1 MNQSLI
7 EKIIQ
12 VGLDYK
18 ADFAEVYVEE
28 SRASS
33 MNFKDNKVE
42 SATAGTDFG
51 IGIRLIYG
59 SEVLYGYTSSED
71 EKSLIELT
79 RALAKTRNI
88 SPAQSKPVSLTSQKI
103 NELHKIIKPPSS
115 VKSDLKVSLLQS
127 ANEAARNHSS
137 LIKQVSAAAVDSDK
151 KIIIANSEGLFVE
164 DRRIRSRFT
173 IGVTA
178 EDNGELFTA
187 SQSPGALKGFE
198 FFEGLDIAS
207 HAKTAADRALLM
219 LNAGYIKGGKMPV
232 IMGNAFG
239 GVIFHEAC
247 GHPLETEAIRKKAS
261 PFTDKLNKQIGQ
273 KCLTAIDDGTIE
285 NAWGSINIDDE
296 GMKTKK
302 TTLIENGILKSFLA
316 DRIGA
321 QEVQVERTGS
331 GRRQNY
337 QYAPVAR
344 MRNTYIAQGE
354 SNLNDMLSSVENGV
368 YAKVMGGGSVNP
380 ATGEF
385 NFSVQEAYEVKN
397 GKIERPVRGA
407 TLIGKGHEI
416 LPEISMVGNDLELA
430 AGICGASSG
439 SVPVT
444 VGQPSLKVDNILV
457 GGR

>member
-1 MNQSLI
+1 MNESLI
-7 EKIIQ
+7 QKIIQ
-12 VGLDYK
+12 AGMDYQ

-28 SRASS
+28 SRATS

-59 SEVLYGYTSSED
+59 SEVLYGYSSSED
-71 EKSLIELT
+71 ETDLLKLT
-79 RALAKTRNI
+79 AALGLSRQHKKKNSEPVALAHAAVKNSHPI
-88 SPAQSKPVSLTSQKI
+88 AILPA
-103 NELHKIIKPPSS
+103 N
-115 VKSDLKVSLLQS
+115 VKSETKVELLQQ
-127 ANEAARNHSS
+127 ANDTARKYSP
-137 LIKQVSAAAVDSDK
+137 LVKQVSASVVDADK
-151 KIIIANSEGLFVE
+151 KIIIANSEGLLVE
-164 DRRIRSRFT
+164 DTRVRSRFV
-173 IGVTA
+173 ISVTA
-178 EDNGELFTA
+178 EDKSELFTA
-187 SQSPGALKGFE
+187 SETPGSLRGFE
-198 FFEGLDIAS
+198 FFEDLDVEEYARKAS
-207 HAKTAADRALLM
+207 ERALLM
-219 LNAGYIKGGKMPV
+219 LKAGYIKGGKMPV
-232 IMGNAFG
+232 IMGSGFG

-261 PFTDKLNKQIGQ
+261 PFTNKLGEPIAQS
-273 KCLTAIDDGTIE
+273 CLTAIDDGTIQ

-296 GMKTKK
+296 GMEARKTV
-302 TTLIENGILKSFLA
+302 LIKDGILKSFLA
-316 DRIGA
+316 DRVGA
-321 QEVQVERTGS
+321 SEVGVARTGS

-344 MRNTYIAQGE
+344 MRNTYIEAGDSTVAE
-354 SNLNDMLSSVENGV
+354 MLSSVEQGI

-385 NFSVQEAYEVKN
+385 NFCVQEAYEVKN
-397 GKIERPVRGA
+397 GAILRPVRGA

-416 LPEISMVGNDLELA
+416 LPQISMVGQDLELA

-444 VGQPSLKVDNILV
+444 VGQPSLKVDEILV

>member
-1 MNQSLI
+1 MNESVIQ
-7 EKIIQ
+7 KIIES
-12 VGLDYK
+12 GLDFK
-18 ADFAEVYVEE
+18 ADFVEVYVEE

-33 MNFKDNKVE
+33 MAFKDNKVE
-42 SATAGTDFG
+42 TATAGTDFG
-51 IGIRLIYG
+51 IGIRLVYG
-59 SEVLYGYTSSED
+59 SEVLYGFTSSED
-71 EKSLIELT
+71 EKALLDLT
-79 RALAKTRNI
+79 EALAKTRNV
-88 SPAQSKPVSLTSQKI
+88 SRENQHTVKLSRSKVNDI
-103 NELHKIIKPPSS
+103 HKILKRPTS
-115 VKSDLKVSLLQS
+115 VKSNLKVDMLRR
-127 ANEAARNHSS
+127 ANTAARNHSS
-137 LIKQVSAAAVDSDK
+137 LVKQVSAAISDSDK
-151 KIIIANSEGLFVE
+151 KILIANSEGLLIE
-164 DRRIRSRFT
+164 DQRVRTRFT

-178 EDNGELFTA
+178 EDKGELFTA
-187 SQSPGALKGFE
+187 SETPGALKGFE
-198 FFEGLDIAS
+198 FIEGINIEDYAVSAS
-207 HAKTAADRALLM
+207 KRALLM
-219 LNAGYIKGGKMPV
+219 LNAGYISGGKMPV

-261 PFTDKLNKQIGQ
+261 PFTDKLNQQIAQ
-273 KCLTAIDDGTIE
+273 PCLTAIDDGTIE

-296 GMKTKK
+296 GMQTRK
-302 TTLIENGILKSFLA
+302 TTLIENGILKAFLA

-321 QEVQVERTGS
+321 QEVGVERTGS

-337 QYAPVAR
+337 QYSPVAR
-344 MRNTYIAQGE
+344 MRNTYIAPGDSTLE
-354 SNLNDMLSSVENGV
+354 DMLSSVENGL

-397 GKIERPVRGA
+397 GQIVRPVRGA

-444 VGQPSLKVDNILV
+444 VGQPSLKVDQILV

>member
-1 MNQSLI
+1 MNESVIQ
-7 EKIIQ
+7 KIINL
-12 VGLDYK
+12 GLDYK
-18 ADFAEVYVEE
+18 ADFVEVYIEE

-33 MNFKDNKVE
+33 MSFKDNKVE

-51 IGIRLIYG
+51 IGIRLVYG
-59 SEVLYGYTSSED
+59 SEVLYGFTSSE
-71 EKSLIELT
+71 EEQELLKLT
-79 RALAKTRNI
+79 EALAQTRNI
-88 SPAQSKPVSLTSQKI
+88 TKGSSSPVTLKHDKV
-103 NELHKIIKPPSS
+103 NERHKILKFPAS
-115 VKSDLKVSLLQS
+115 VKSEDKVTLLS
-127 ANEAARNHSS
+127 KANEISRNHSP
-137 LIKQVSAAAVDSDK
+137 LIKQVSAALADSDK
-151 KIIIANSEGLFVE
+151 KIQIVNSEGLFVE
-164 DRRIRSRFT
+164 DQRIRTRFT

-178 EDNGELFTA
+178 EENGELFTA
-187 SQSPGALKGFE
+187 SETPGALKGFE
-198 FFEGLDIAS
+198 FAESLDIEHYARQAS
-207 HAKTAADRALLM
+207 ERALLM
-219 LNAGYIKGGKMPV
+219 LNAGYITGGKMPV

-273 KCLTAIDDGTIE
+273 SCLTAIDDGTIA

-296 GMKTKK
+296 GMETRKTV
-302 TTLIENGILKSFLA
+302 LIENGILKSFLA

-321 QEVQVERTGS
+321 QEVGVERTGS

-337 QYAPVAR
+337 QYSPVAR
-344 MRNTYIAQGE
+344 MRNTYIAPGDN
-354 SNLNDMLSSVENGV
+354 SLDDMMSTVENGL

-397 GKIERPVRGA
+397 GKVVRPVRGA

-416 LPEISMVGNDLELA
+416 LPQISMVGNDLELA

-444 VGQPSLKVDNILV
+444 VGQPSLKVDEILV